1 MTRRLVDMS
10 RAAELCRRHG
20 AVVSLTAIVIGA
32 LALLAVLTVAGR
44 RSDEAHISRNVVA
57 TAADAVHAILAEDR
71 RLLDRVAAA
80 AASDQPS
87 AAVPVSLRDAQAIAS
102 FDPTGVLTGRS
113 MGPLDDATLAALG
126 AAALREATARPGA
139 TTLLTRAVRD
149 PALDTAV
156 IGLARPFFAADGAMG
171 GVALV
176 ALDRSAFA
184 ALDRLR
190 ILSPGA
196 HLDLLRADGAPLFDE
211 TDAPDS
217 AGSRRADIADFPLAL
232 RYRPAVTE
240 SRRGLR
246 DAALCLVLIAI
257 AVAAALG
264 LVAVIFLRQ
273 HHAIREV
280 ARLARLERKL
290 RDDLAAAAATVNRSD
305 QLSRTK
311 SQFFAQVT
319 HELRTP
325 LNAILGFSETIRQEM
340 FGPVVNP
347 RYLEYAGLINDAGSH
362 LLSLINDLLD
372 NARIEAG
379 KMDVAPIRV
388 SAPALAR
395 SALDLVEL
403 LAEGRDIAI
412 ATSGLASCPDLN
424 VDPRAMKQVLVNLLS
439 NAIKYTTAGGRIA
452 LRFTARSDGG
462 VAIEISD
469 TGIGMT
475 AEDAAHAFEPF
486 GRAGGEKARRQ
497 QGTGLGLSLA
507 RALVRLHGGDL
518 ILKSRLGAGTTVTVL
533 LPASAAFA
541 GADPRLLPAARPDAA
556 AA

>member
-1 MTRRLVDMS
+1 MTRRLVDMN

-20 AVVSLTAIVIGA
+20 AVVMLTAIVVGA

-44 RSDEAHISRNVVA
+44 RSDEARAGRNVVA
-57 TAADAVHAILAEDR
+57 AAADAAHTILAEDR
-71 RLLDRVAAA
+71 RLLDRAAAVAAI
-80 AASDQPS
+80 DQPN
-87 AAVPVSLRDAQAIAS
+87 AAVSASTPGALAVAS
-102 FDPTGVLTGRS
+102 FDPTGALKGRS
-113 MGPLDDATLAALG
+113 AGPLDDATLAALG
-126 AAALREATARPGA
+126 AAAVREASTRPGA
-139 TTLLTRAVRD
+139 TMLLTRAVRD

-156 IGLARPFFAADGAMG
+156 IGLARPVFAADGAVG

-176 ALDRSAFA
+176 AIDRSAFA

-190 ILSPGA
+190 VLPPGA
-196 HLDLLRADGAPLFDE
+196 HLDLLRADGAALFDE
-211 TDAPDS
+211 TSAPDS
-217 AGSRRADIADFPLAL
+217 AGSRRAEIADFPLAL
-232 RYRPAVTE
+232 RYRPPMTE
-240 SRRGLR
+240 ARRGLR
-246 DAALCLVLIAI
+246 DAAPYLVLIAI
-257 AVAAALG
+257 AMAAALG
-264 LVAVIFLRQ
+264 LVALILLRQ
-273 HHAIREV
+273 HRAAREV

-290 RDDLAAAAATVNRSD
+290 RDDLAAAAATVSRSD
-305 QLSRTK
+305 ELSRTK

-340 FGPVVNP
+340 FGPVANP

-362 LLSLINDLLD
+362 VLSLINDLLD

-379 KMDVAPIRV
+379 KMDVAPIRM

-412 ATSGLASCPDLN
+412 ATSGLAACPDLN

-452 LRFTARSDGG
+452 LRFNARSDGG

-518 ILKSRLGAGTTVTVL
+518 ILKSRLGAGTTVTVV

-541 GADPRLLPAARPDAA
+541 GTDPRLLPAARPDAA